1 MCTSHPLFVV
11 SGSSLRDCSWL
22 QLTWRCGEGGG
33 TSHSTDGSGKCY
45 NSLPPE
51 PPPHAKTTLCE
62 WVESYGWVYV
72 WDNAAH
78 NVWDGASGDRSTAAA
93 EEKGVS
99 APIATPETVD
109 KYFLGKQG
117 ADCTDTCAA
126 QSLHCSWSIETHDSE
141 ALFAELGVKCANAS
155 DHGGKWWAQD
165 QPSFVSSSSS
175 PNSGE
180 CLGFVPTPLGT

>member
-1 MCTSHPLFVV
+1 M
-11 SGSSLRDCSWL
+11 WL
-22 QLTWRCGEGGG
+22 QVTWRCGEGGG

-45 NSLPPE
+45 NSLPPQ

-62 WVESYGWVYV
+62 WVESYGWVYLWPSQSGPPLRRPDV
-72 WDNAAH
+72 WPAAH
-78 NVWDGASGDRSTAAA
+78 NVWDGTSGDWSTAAA
-93 EEKGVS
+93 KEKGVS

-141 ALFAELGVKCANAS
+141 ALFAELGAKCANTS
-155 DHGGKWWAQD
+155 DRGGKWWAQD

-180 CLGFVPTPLGT
+180 CLGFVPTPRGT

>member
-1 MCTSHPLFVV
+1 M
-11 SGSSLRDCSWL
+11 WL
-22 QLTWRCGEGGG
+22 QVTWRCGEGGG